1 MKRLPASPLSA
12 DRFLRATVLVG
23 ALTLATTVGWS
34 CGRRR
39 AEPEVS
45 RLRPA
50 MALLYGADL
59 RGRFDGTGSGGG
71 TRGGLA
77 RRATLAD
84 EARLEADAVIQVDA
98 GDFLP
103 APGDAAGMATPLGKP
118 RAPLILA
125 AYRRMGVDAVLPGA
139 RELALGAEGLL
150 TLVADSKVPMIAA
163 NVVALGSG
171 GPHRLESDRL
181 IAAAGHQIGVF
192 GVVDLSGESQA
203 NLPRWGFTL
212 GDAATAARAAAVSL
226 RARGAQFLVALIYA
240 DRGAARA
247 RGILTA
253 AGLWGGTADV
263 DVLVVGGEP
272 ARAAQSLS
280 LGRDALVSRPALVEA
295 GDEGATFGRLNVYWL
310 ASGGAPTMANRVLPV
325 TGAIREQWG
334 VSLIERA
341 ATIQVV
347 EGRLAN
353 DPPPGAS
360 REERLANFENWKF
373 GGTESCVACHE
384 TEGAQWSTTDHA
396 HALETLKG
404 KGHDR
409 DSRCVGCHMTGFL
422 APGGTRF
429 LATATAYFPNVGCES
444 CHGPSVEHVRSVDK
458 RRGTSRKVDPI
469 VCLGCHTPDQNLGP
483 FDFATAIKDVLG
495 PGHGFHD
502 RSKDAPP
509 AHGPSG

>member
-12 DRFLRATVLVG
+12 DRCLRATLLVG
-23 ALTLATTVGWS
+23 ALTLATTIG

-45 RLRPA
+45 RLRPG
-50 MALLYGADL
+50 MALLYGAEL
-59 RGRFDGTGSGGG
+59 RGRFDGSGSGGG
-71 TRGGLA
+71 TRRGLA
-77 RRATLAD
+77 RRATLVD
-84 EARLEADAVIQVDA
+84 EARLQADAVIQVDA
-98 GDFLP
+98 GDFL
-103 APGDAAGMATPLGKP
+103 AGPGDAAGVDTPNGKP

-139 RELALGAEGLL
+139 REFALGAERLL
-150 TLVADSKVPMIAA
+150 KLVADGKVPMIAA

-171 GPHRLESDRL
+171 GPHRLESDRM
-181 IAAAGHQIGVF
+181 ISAAGHQVGVF

-203 NLPRWGFTL
+203 NLPRWRFAL
-212 GDAATAARAAAVSL
+212 DDAATAARTAAASL
-226 RARGAQFLVALIYA
+226 RARGAQFLVTLIYA

-247 RGILTA
+247 REILTA

-263 DVLVVGGEP
+263 DVVVVGGEP
-272 ARAAQSLS
+272 ARAAQSLAS
-280 LGRDALVSRPALVEA
+280 ERDALVSRPALVEA
-295 GDEGATFGRLNVYWL
+295 GDEGATLGRLNVYWL
-310 ASGGAPTMANRVLPV
+310 ARGGAAIMANRVLPV

-334 VSLIERA
+334 VSVIERA

-353 DPPPGAS
+353 DPPRGAS
-360 REERLANFENWKF
+360 PEEIRANSENWNF
-373 GGTESCVACHE
+373 GGTDTCIACHQA
-384 TEGAQWSTTDHA
+384 EGAQWSTTDHA

-409 DSRCVGCHMTGFL
+409 DSRCLGCHMTGFL

-429 LATATAYFPNVGCES
+429 LATAAAYFPNVGCES
-444 CHGPSVEHVRSVDK
+444 CHGPSVEHVRSPDK

-483 FDFATAIKDVLG
+483 FDSAAAIKDVLG

-502 RSKDAPP
+502 RSKAAP
-509 AHGPSG
+509 AARGRSG